1 MKRSWFKMSIFKNLP
16 PVITNRL
23 IPRNFGSI
31 GHLPGS
37 KLIDRGD
44 KIVGDPDKF
53 TVKQRRPSDLVIIT
67 EKLDGMNSGVVKID
81 GRLYPVN
88 RKGYDVR
95 TMGETHTEL
104 KELGREWARW
114 VNYFYNLYDRILDDG
129 ERLVFENCMFT
140 HTLKYNF
147 SNCVPVFLLAKY
159 NKDNIRMDY
168 TSLTKMANSYN
179 IEQPKLISFGSADP
193 IIVVKSNQEHFSM
206 LRGDFEG
213 VVYNYES
220 SGRHEA
226 CAKFVSNP
234 LMGTNKSLPT
244 QRNNYSEI
252 SLD

>member
-1 MKRSWFKMSIFKNLP
+1 MSTFKNLP
-16 PVITNRL
+16 PVLTNRL

-44 KIVGDPDKF
+44 KIVGEPDKF
-53 TVKQRRPSDLVIIT
+53 TVKLRRPTDLVIIT

-81 GRLYPVN
+81 GKLYPIN
-88 RKGYDVR
+88 HKGYDTR
-95 TMGETHTEL
+95 TMGATHTEL
-104 KELGREWARW
+104 KELGIEWARW
-114 VNYFYNLYDRILDDG
+114 VNYFYSLYDRITEEG

-147 SNCVPVFLLAKY
+147 FDCNPVFLLAKY

-168 TSLTKMANSYN
+168 TSLTEMSKTHN
-179 IEQPKLISFGSADP
+179 IEQPKLISFGAADP
-193 IIVVKSNQEHFSM
+193 SLIVKANQEHFRM

-213 VVYNYES
+213 IVYNYES

-234 LMGTNKSLPT
+234 LMGTNESLPT
-244 QRNNYSEI
+244 CKNGYSEI
-252 SLD
+252 LMD